1 MHFDQEVA
9 ELVKAVSEWML
20 NQDRPDKWTRLI
32 VSLGALY
39 NTELINERSN
49 FNRKM
54 WFFPSETHRIEHLA
68 TIQLQILL
76 APNFRW
82 S

>member
-9 ELVKAVSEWML
+9 EVVKAVSEWMP
-20 NQDRPDKWTRLI
+20 NQDRPDKWARLI

-39 NTELINERSN
+39 NTELINEKSN

-54 WFFPSETHRIEHLA
+54 WFCNLVLEEFAVE
-68 TIQLQILL
+68 
-76 APNFRW
+76 
-82 S
+82 